1 MDRARMSSMAGV
13 WPAASTRFFTWEE
26 ANRTLPLVRRIVAD
40 IRRAHEELQAPLE
53 RFRRLVE
60 SNREAGSEARALRA
74 ELDHRSKKLNA
85 FVDELTEVGCHFKGF
100 DEGLVDFYSFR
111 DGRPVLLCWRAG
123 ESEIGHWHDVDGG
136 FAGRRPIL
144 LDERDAFFN
153 A

>member
-1 MDRARMSSMAGV
+1 MTSIAGV

-40 IRRAHEELQAPLE
+40 IRRAHDELQAPLE

-60 SNREAGSEARALRA
+60 SSREAGTEARTLRA
-74 ELDHRSKKLNA
+74 ELDQRAKKLNA

-123 ESEIGHWHDVDGG
+123 ETEIGHWHDVDAG
-136 FAGRRPIL
+136 FAGRRPIP
-144 LDERDAFFN
+144 LDERDAFHN

>member
-1 MDRARMSSMAGV
+1 MDRARMTSLAGV

-26 ANRTLPLVRRIVAD
+26 ANRTLPLVRRIVDD
-40 IRRAHEELQAPLE
+40 IRRAHEDLQAPLE

-74 ELDHRSKKLNA
+74 ELDQRAKKLNG
-85 FVDELTEVGCHFKGF
+85 FVDELSEVGCHFKGF

-123 ESEIGHWHDVDGG
+123 EPEIGHWHDVDAG
-136 FAGRRPIL
+136 FAGRRPIPS
-144 LDERDAFFN
+144 DERDAFLS

>member
-1 MDRARMSSMAGV
+1 MTGIAGV
-13 WPAASTRFFTWEE
+13 WPAASTRFFTWQE

-40 IRRAHEELQAPLE
+40 IRRAHDDLQAPLE

-60 SNREAGSEARALRA
+60 SNREAGAEARALRA
-74 ELDHRSKKLNA
+74 ELDQRAKKLNG
-85 FVDELTEVGCHFKGF
+85 FVDELSEVGCHFKGF

-123 ESEIGHWHDVDGG
+123 EPEVGHWHDVDAG
-136 FAGRRPIL
+136 FAGRRPIPA
-144 LDERDAFFN
+144 DERDAFHN

>member
-1 MDRARMSSMAGV
+1 MDRARMTSIAGV
-13 WPAASTRFFTWEE
+13 WPAASTRFFTWQE

-40 IRRAHEELQAPLE
+40 IRRAHEDLQAPLE

-60 SNREAGSEARALRA
+60 SNREAGAEARALRT
-74 ELDHRSKKLNA
+74 ELDQRAKKLNG
-85 FVDELTEVGCHFKGF
+85 FVDELGEVGCHFKGF

-123 ESEIGHWHDVDGG
+123 EPEVGHWHDVDAG
-136 FAGRRPIL
+136 FAGRRPIPA
-144 LDERDAFFN
+144 DERDAFHN